1 MHQKIA
7 RKRAEEVFNDY
18 STYVY
23 RVALLLTRSASL
35 ADDVTQETF
44 LKVFKKIH
52 TYDPM
57 KPMQP
62 WIYRITVNTTR
73 NLLRKQRWLS
83 FVGFTPD
90 VQCESASVEGS
101 IIQAAENEEL
111 LKEVNRLPLKGREVI
126 VLHFY
131 VGLKLTEIAET
142 LQIPLGTCKSRLN
155 AALKILRIQLPGN
168 EMFSISE
175 GGELV

>member
-1 MHQKIA
+1 MHEEIA
-7 RKRAEEVFNDY
+7 RKRAEEVFNAY

-23 RVALLLTRSASL
+23 RVALLLTRSSSL

-73 NLLRKQRWLS
+73 NLLRKQQWLS
-83 FVGFTPD
+83 FVGFAPD
-90 VQCESASVEGS
+90 VQHDRVSVENA
-101 IIQAAENEEL
+101 IIQNAENEEL
-111 LKEVNRLPLKGREVI
+111 LKEVNRLPLKAREVVI
-126 VLHFY
+126 LHFY
-131 VGLKLTEIAET
+131 VGLKLREVAET

-155 AALKILRIQLPGN
+155 AALKKLRQQLPVS
-168 EMFSISE
+168 EMFSIVE
-175 GGELV
+175 GGELL

>member
-1 MHQKIA
+1 MHQEIA
-7 RKRAEEVFNDY
+7 QSRAEEVFNEY
-18 STYVY
+18 SAYVY

-44 LKVFKKIH
+44 LKVFKNMH

-73 NLLRKQRWLS
+73 NLLRKQQWLS
-83 FVGFTPD
+83 FVGFAPD
-90 VQCESASVEGS
+90 VERDDVSVENS
-101 IIQAAENEEL
+101 IIQSAENQEL
-111 LKEVNRLPLKGREVI
+111 LKEVNRLPLKAREVI
-126 VLHFY
+126 ILHFY
-131 VGLKLTEIAET
+131 AGLKLREVAET

-155 AALKILRIQLPGN
+155 AALKKLRQQLPAS
-168 EMFSISE
+168 EMFSIIE
-175 GGELV
+175 GGELL